1 MFFFICLMSCVFE
14 FYLVYIFVVCIWF
27 NLNLVNDFCI
37 KNEMKKYFNILFYE
51 EMCYLFFKGKN
62 FFVNLGWFCMLFIVF

>member
-1 MFFFICLMSCVFE
+1 MLFLICLMSCVFE

-37 KNEMKKYFNILFYE
+37 KNEMKKYFNILFDE

-62 FFVNLGWFCMLFIVF
+62 FFL